1 MSAATNG
8 VDKIRKA
15 LELRRNGGSAP
26 VARAPAEPE
35 PIPRVADPACSGA
48 ADTPVSVV
56 VPAGIAPPGVD
67 AAAVTPP
74 RQETRRFRVD
84 PARLRARRILAVDD
98 VGAAAQT
105 YKILRTQVL
114 QAMRHHGYNSL
125 AVLSP
130 SSDEGRTVT
139 AINLAASIAEDPEH
153 TALLVDLDLRRP
165 SIHEFFG
172 ASIDAG
178 VESCLTGTADVASV
192 LLAPEGYRK
201 LVLLPA
207 AKPVA
212 RSAEHLSS
220 DSVRRLT
227 AELNRRYANRI
238 VLYDL
243 PPLLETAD
251 ALSFLPCVDAA
262 LLVVREGRTRRDDV
276 VRCLQLM
283 RDTPVIGTILN
294 VTRESGGL

>member
-1 MSAATNG
+1 
-8 VDKIRKA
+8 V
-15 LELRRNGGSAP
+15 
-26 VARAPAEPE
+26 
-35 PIPRVADPACSGA
+35 
-48 ADTPVSVV
+48 
-56 VPAGIAPPGVD
+56 
-67 AAAVTPP
+67 
-74 RQETRRFRVD
+74 
-84 PARLRARRILAVDD
+84 
-98 VGAAAQT
+98 
-105 YKILRTQVL
+105 
-114 QAMRHHGYNSL
+114 
-125 AVLSP
+125 
-130 SSDEGRTVT
+130 
-139 AINLAASIAEDPEH
+139 
-153 TALLVDLDLRRP
+153 
-165 SIHEFFG
+165 
-172 ASIDAG
+172 
-178 VESCLTGTADVASV
+178 SV

>member
-26 VARAPAEPE
+26 VAGAPAEPE
-35 PIPRVADPACSGA
+35 PIRRMANPACAGA
-48 ADTPVSVV
+48 TDTPVSVV
-56 VPAGIAPPGVD
+56 VPAGIAPPE
-67 AAAVTPP
+67 AAATVTPP

-139 AINLAASIAEDPEH
+139 AINLAACIAEDPEH

-178 VESCLTGTADVASV
+178 VESCLTGSADVASV

-227 AELNRRYANRI
+227 AELNRRYTNRI
-238 VLYDL
+238 VVYDL